1 MTVKSKPK
9 YIGDDAVK
17 ELLERYECPV
27 PFHAVRTRFLGNIAT
42 PDLGASPL
50 QIVTGLSGGE
60 LPEFNT
66 MADATKLIDALVQG
80 VWNDLARHQKR
91 SHPFRLTRLKIEVH
105 ATCLCSLA
113 RLRAEEL
120 EGFADGLFGGHAEA
134 DLPERA
140 HAGVGALA
148 EMRAM
153 MLGIIDLVERDPL
166 AGNRNELETTFRHLR
181 ELNRIMEGEIHE
193 TVMACTKA
201 RRTMIA
207 SITTSR
213 STVH

>member
-1 MTVKSKPK
+1 M
-9 YIGDDAVK
+9 
-17 ELLERYECPV
+17 
-27 PFHAVRTRFLGNIAT
+27 N
-42 PDLGASPL
+42 
-50 QIVTGLSGGE
+50 
-60 LPEFNT
+60 
-66 MADATKLIDALVQG
+66 
-80 VWNDLARHQKR
+80 
-91 SHPFRLTRLKIEVH
+91 

-120 EGFADGLFGGHAEA
+120 EGFADGLFGGHTEV

-153 MLGIIDLVERDPL
+153 TLGIIDLVERDPL

-181 ELNRIMEGEIHE
+181 ELDRIMEREIHE